1 MHRFLVKILVV
12 FYLLSSY
19 LSATH
24 IHQDSSDTQEKCPI
38 CIFVKNF
45 QSGDVVIALVLLLIF
60 TPLFTRFFNT
70 LMRRREVLK
79 GFNSQAPPLSII
91 NNK

>member
-1 MHRFLVKILVV
+1 MHKFLVKSLVL

-24 IHQDSSDTQEKCPI
+24 THHNTSDTQEKCQV

-45 QSGDVVIALVLLLIF
+45 QSGDVVIPLVLLLIF
-60 TPLFTRFFNT
+60 SHYFTLFFNT
-70 LMRRREVLK
+70 FIYRREVLK
-79 GFNSQAPPLSII
+79 GFNSQAPPLSFSI
-91 NNK
+91 

>member
-1 MHRFLVKILVV
+1 MHKFLIKSLVL

-24 IHQDSSDTQEKCPI
+24 THHNTSDTPEKCQI

-45 QSGDVVIALVLLLIF
+45 QSGDVVIPLVLILIF
-60 TPLFTRFFNT
+60 SHYFTSFFNT
-70 LMRRREVLK
+70 ILYRREVLK
-79 GFNSQAPPLSII
+79 GFDSHAPPLSPALQ
-91 NNK
+91 